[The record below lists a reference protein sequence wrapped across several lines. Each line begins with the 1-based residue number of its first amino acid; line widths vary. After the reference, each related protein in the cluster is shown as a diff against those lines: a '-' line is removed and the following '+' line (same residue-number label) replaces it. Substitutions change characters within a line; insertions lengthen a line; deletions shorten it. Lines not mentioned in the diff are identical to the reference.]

1 MSFILLF
8 CKSSYSLARHQAN
21 LGLFTWPNPLKF
33 SKLEEVI
40 LVEVQVVWS
49 YSLHYFNSRTKN
61 GIDMKLGPQTDKK
74 KHHYVNNTWQ
84 QSHDGKIW
92 HHNYLSGFSKK
103 KRAKMLCFYVFHL
116 KITKNENWKQNCE
129 QNQKSWTQLILHLFK
144 LHTISVAKLLFWK
157 LLTSVQILGLKSFRP
172 VLHFI

>member
-40 LVEVQVVWS
+40 LVEVQVFDHIPYTILTPEPKMALIWNLV
-49 YSLHYFNSRTKN
+49 H
-61 GIDMKLGPQTDKK
+61 KLIKR
-74 KHHYVNNTWQ
+74 NTTM
-84 QSHDGKIW
+84 STTHDNKAMTEKYDTIII
-92 HHNYLSGFSKK
+92 YLVFQKK

-116 KITKNENWKQNCE
+116 KITKNENCKQNCE
-129 QNQKSWTQLILHLFK
+129 QIQKSWTQLILHLFK
-144 LHTISVAKLLFWK
+144 LHTISVAKLLFWNIADIS
-157 LLTSVQILGLKSFRP
+157 TNLGP
-172 VLHFI
+172 

>member
-21 LGLFTWPNPLKF
+21 LVLFTWPNPLKF

-40 LVEVQVVWS
+40 LVEVQVFDHIPYTILTPEPNMALIWNLVHK
-49 YSLHYFNSRTKN
+49 LTKR
-61 GIDMKLGPQTDKK
+61 
-74 KHHYVNNTWQ
+74 NTTM
-84 QSHDGKIW
+84 STTHDNKAMTEKYDTIII
-92 HHNYLSGFSKK
+92 YLVFQKK